1 MTVHDSPFAVHA
13 RHVGSGPWALLASH
27 WGWFGLCGHAV
38 VWAEFINLRCL
49 QPSACVLWTMAQSDI
64 LSDHDIFYITKG
76 TTCFSVNCLNHGLL
90 STPAHVKASWPAT
103 PLCTTHLWKGGVWD
117 DYPYSQTTT
126 MRGQGKRHHCWDHF
140 ALWDRLPSAYVKVRH
155 NVSSCHVDA
164 SRSLSTR
171 VFGTRR
177 DRTRNPHDTSVSIG
191 QL

>member
-1 MTVHDSPFAVHA
+1 VDRGHFWPATGGDLAYADMPL
-13 RHVGSGPWALLASH
+13 SG
-27 WGWFGLCGHAV
+27 
-38 VWAEFINLRCL
+38 AEFINLRCL